1 MNLENSATGPI
12 ATKEE
17 ILSAIE
23 NQIKNPSSK
32 ISALAYWILNK
43 HPSIKAHMSVEELLH
58 ETYIAALGSRTWKKS
73 EIDFETFIGGVMRSL
88 ASNESRKAKHTLPDI
103 TYFENDE
110 KHESDLDTV
119 TAEKIHSP
127 EEAAIQRED
136 AATNDEQLAKLRAML
151 GPNELKILNMI
162 LEGELPKSEIKIT
175 LGMTEKQF
183 RAADRRLI
191 RAIEKFRRE

>member
-1 MNLENSATGPI
+1 MNLENSANGSI

-23 NQIKNPSSK
+23 NQIKSPSTK

-58 ETYIAALGSRTWKKS
+58 ETYIAALGSRNWKKS
-73 EIDFETFIGGVMRSL
+73 EIDFETFIGGVMRSI

-103 TYFENDE
+103 TYVEDDY
-110 KHESDLDTV
+110 KHESDLGTV
-119 TAEKIHSP
+119 TAEKTHSP
-127 EEAAIQRED
+127 EEANIQREE
-136 AATNDEQLAKLRAML
+136 AATNDAQLSILRAML
-151 GPNELKILNMI
+151 EPNELKILNM
-162 LEGELPKSEIKIT
+162 LLDGFNKSDIRIA